1 MTPESVTPQSG
12 VAVALNVIGIGPGG
26 ARQLTLQAVDAIAA
40 TDVFLILDK
49 GDRTSALTAVRQ
61 QMLDA
66 HARPGHLA
74 IAVPDPPRDRNPV
87 DYEAEVRRW
96 HAARVDAIDA
106 ALTEHLPDGGT
117 AAFLVWGDPALYDS
131 TLRITDA
138 LADRRPLTVDV
149 VPGVTSASALT
160 AAHGI
165 VAHAVGEPILTTTGR
180 RLASTPDGADLN
192 QIVMLDSALA
202 FRDTAHPDDY
212 VYWGA
217 CLGTADQVLVSGRV
231 GDVSD
236 EIAETRAE
244 LRARLGWVM
253 DIYLLRTRR

>member
-1 MTPESVTPQSG
+1 MKP
-12 VAVALNVIGIGPGG
+12 VALRVIGIGPGG
-26 ARQLTLQAVDAIAA
+26 PRQITLDAVDAIAA

-49 GDRTSALTAVRQ
+49 GDRTSELTGVRQ

-66 HARPGHLA
+66 HAAPGHTVV
-74 IAVPDPPRDRNPV
+74 AVPDPPRDRDPA
-87 DYEAEVRRW
+87 DYATEVRRW

-106 ALTEHLPDGGT
+106 ALTAHLPDGGT

-131 TLRITDA
+131 TLRLTDA
-138 LADRRPLTVDV
+138 LARRRPLSVDV

-180 RLASTPDGADLN
+180 RLSSTPDGADQN
-192 QIVMLDSALA
+192 QIVMLDSSLA
-202 FRDTAHPDDY
+202 FRETADPDDT

-217 CLGTADQVLVSGRV
+217 CLGTEHEVLVSGRV
-231 GDVSD
+231 ADVAD
-236 EIAETRAE
+236 EIAATRARVRDE
-244 LRARLGWVM
+244 LGWIM
-253 DIYLLRTRR
+253 DIYLLQKGRG

>member
-1 MTPESVTPQSG
+1 MN
-12 VAVALNVIGIGPGG
+12 AIALRVIGIGPGG
-26 ARQLTLQAVDAIAA
+26 PRQITLEAVDAIAA

-49 GDRTSALTAVRQ
+49 GERASELTAVRQ

-66 HARPGHLA
+66 HARPEHTVV
-74 IAVPDPPRDRNPV
+74 AVPDPPRDRNPA
-87 DYEAEVRRW
+87 DYETEVRRW
-96 HAARVDAIDA
+96 HTARVDAVDA
-106 ALTEHLPDGGT
+106 ALSEHLPDGGT

-138 LADRRPLTVDV
+138 LARRRNLAVDV

-165 VAHAVGEPILTTTGR
+165 VAHGVGEPVFTTTGR
-180 RLASTPDGADLN
+180 RLASTPAGADAN

-202 FRDTAHPDDY
+202 FRETAEPDDI

-217 CLGTADQVLVSGRV
+217 CLGTENQVLVSGRV
-231 GDVSD
+231 ADVAD
-236 EIAETRAE
+236 EIVAERE
-244 LRARLGWVM
+244 QVRQRLGWIM
-253 DIYLLRTRR
+253 DIYLLRKGSHA